1 MAPAALRSGMACRTC
16 PLWPAAP
23 VGAGFLLRELHVGP
37 AIHSLIKCL
46 RVTSAFLVGSRR
58 PLCGPPRETWAG
70 VFLCSLCRSAYGRLT
85 SAVVDCALW
94 FNPILGIAMLGP
106 HEREALE
113 KRAQELQRQ
122 IDIVASSRID
132 TDLRAQFQVRF
143 CKELA
148 KIKLILRQEPRHL
161 AATE

>member
-1 MAPAALRSGMACRTC
+1 
-16 PLWPAAP
+16 
-23 VGAGFLLRELHVGP
+23 
-37 AIHSLIKCL
+37 
-46 RVTSAFLVGSRR
+46 
-58 PLCGPPRETWAG
+58 
-70 VFLCSLCRSAYGRLT
+70 
-85 SAVVDCALW
+85 
-94 FNPILGIAMLGP
+94 MLGP

-148 KIKLILRQEPRHL
+148 KIKMILRREPPYL
-161 AATE
+161 VAAK